1 MNRLKAVRRR
11 AGVNQ
16 YQLAEQLGKGQ
27 SYVSKYE
34 RCERRLDVIE
44 FLDIANVLGVDPV
57 DLIKD
62 LPKPSR
68 RSV

>member
-1 MNRLKAVRRR
+1 MNRLKAARRR

-16 YQLAEQLGKGQ
+16 HQLAERLGKGQ
-27 SYVSKYE
+27 SDISKYE

-44 FLDIANVLGVDPV
+44 FLDIVNVLGVDPV